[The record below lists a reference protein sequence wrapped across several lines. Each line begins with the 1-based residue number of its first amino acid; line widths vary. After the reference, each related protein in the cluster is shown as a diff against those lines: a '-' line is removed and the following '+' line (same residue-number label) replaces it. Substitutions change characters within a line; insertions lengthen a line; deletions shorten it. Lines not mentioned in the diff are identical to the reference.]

1 MMLQRN
7 FFWFVLCF
15 LLFGISSPIHGQTD
29 IPSSGPRIQFLA
41 GYGIPALQGN
51 IGSPIDEITRF
62 TYIQNQSGFTTYE
75 ERGSRGA
82 GAMFSLNL
90 SWPSKKIPG
99 LSLGIECNAL
109 RSSKVL
115 NAERVID
122 TGFIEYRGRQDS
134 YTQMISF
141 SPYIELSTDLGKFRP
156 YISFG
161 PYLPIFGQTLVE
173 LDLYDETGLL
183 AETYLPLIDPALQGL
198 NEDTEA
204 LGTSIIIDADI
215 HAKTSGGISLGFKS
229 KAGFDYALS
238 PRLGILVQVD
248 FVALAVP
255 SLKTTI
261 TQATLQG
268 TPSQIE
274 VGRALG
280 YSTLKDIYTEDDL
293 PMIIREISYQDALD
307 QNSNSTYN
315 VERRDEAL
323 ERLSF
328 KDPYHTATFQLG
340 LRCTLG
346 KK

>member
-1 MMLQRN
+1 MFCLNKSFCAVLIFSMLGN
-7 FFWFVLCF
+7 TTPLY
-15 LLFGISSPIHGQTD
+15 SQTTLQNTE
-29 IPSSGPRIQFLA
+29 PRLQILA

-62 TYIQNQSGFTTYE
+62 TYIQNQSGYTLRE

-82 GAMFSLNL
+82 GAMFSVNM
-90 SWPSKKIPG
+90 SWPLKKLPG
-99 LSLGIECNAL
+99 VSLGIECNAL
-109 RSSKVL
+109 RSAKVF

-134 YTQMISF
+134 YTQMISL
-141 SPYIELSTDLGKFRP
+141 SPYIELSTHFGKFRP

-161 PYLPIFGQTLVE
+161 PYLPVFGLTWVE
-173 LDLYDETGLL
+173 IDLYDETGLL
-183 AETYLPLIDPALQGL
+183 AETYLPLIDPALEGL

-215 HAKTSGGISLGFKS
+215 QAKTSGGLSLGFKS

-238 PRLGILVQVD
+238 QRLGVLVQVD

-268 TPSQIE
+268 TPAQIE

-280 YSTLKDIYTEDDL
+280 YNTLKDVYTEADM
-293 PMIIREISYQDALD
+293 PMIMREISYQNTID
-307 QNSNSTYN
+307 QSSNSTYN
-315 VERRDEAL
+315 LQRRDEAL

-328 KDPYHTATFQLG
+328 KDPYHTATFQIG
-340 LRCTLG
+340 LRYSLG

>member
-1 MMLQRN
+1 MRPKLLRI
-7 FFWFVLCF
+7 VL
-15 LLFGISSPIHGQTD
+15 LIMIQAGWSRIHSQTD
-29 IPSSGPRIQFLA
+29 EHQNKPRLQFLA
-41 GYGIPALQGN
+41 GYGIPALQNN

-62 TYIQNQSGFTTYE
+62 TYIQNQSGYTLRE

-82 GAMFSLNL
+82 GAMFSLNM
-90 SWPSKKIPG
+90 SWPLKKLPG

-109 RSSKVL
+109 RSSKVF
-115 NAERVID
+115 NAERIID

-134 YTQMISF
+134 YTKMVSI
-141 SPYIELSTDLGKFRP
+141 SPYIEVSTKIGKFRP

-161 PYLPIFGQTLVE
+161 PYLPVFGQTWVE

-204 LGTSIIIDADI
+204 LGSSIVIDVDI
-215 HAKTSGGISLGFKS
+215 QAKTSGGISLGFRS
-229 KAGFDYALS
+229 KAGFDYSLS
-238 PRLGILVQVD
+238 PRLGILAQVD

-261 TQATLQG
+261 TEATLKG
-268 TPSQIE
+268 TPAQIE
-274 VGRALG
+274 FGRALG
-280 YSTLKDIYTEDDL
+280 YTTLKDVYTEADL
-293 PMIIREISYQDALD
+293 PMIIREISYQNTLD
-307 QNSNSTYN
+307 ENSNSTYN
-315 VERRDEAL
+315 VQRRDEAL

-328 KDPYHTATFQLG
+328 KDPYHTATFQVG
-340 LRCTLG
+340 LRYSLG

>member
-1 MMLQRN
+1 MRLKLLR
-7 FFWFVLCF
+7 FVLF
-15 LLFGISSPIHGQTD
+15 LAIQTVWSPIHSQTD
-29 IPSSGPRIQFLA
+29 KHHDKPRIQFLA
-41 GYGIPALQGN
+41 GYGIPALQSN

-62 TYIQNQSGFTTYE
+62 TYIQNQSGYTLRE

-82 GAMFSLNL
+82 GAMFSLNM
-90 SWPSKKIPG
+90 SWPLKKLPG

-109 RSSKVL
+109 RSSKVF

-134 YTQMISF
+134 YTQMVSL
-141 SPYIELSTDLGKFRP
+141 SPYVEISTNLGKFRP

-161 PYLPIFGQTLVE
+161 PYLPIFGQTWVE

-204 LGTSIIIDADI
+204 LGASIIIDVDI
-215 HAKTSGGISLGFKS
+215 QAKTRGGLSIGFKS

-238 PRLGILVQVD
+238 SRIGILAQVD

-255 SLKTTI
+255 SLNTKI

-280 YSTLKDIYTEDDL
+280 YTTLKDVYTEADL
-293 PMIIREISYQDALD
+293 PAIVREISYQNTLD
-307 QNSNSTYN
+307 QNSNSSYN
-315 VERRDEAL
+315 MERREEAL

-340 LRCTLG
+340 LRYSLG

>member
-62 TYIQNQSGFTTYE
+62 TYIQNQSGFATYE

-90 SWPSKKIPG
+90 SWPLKKIPG

-141 SPYIELSTDLGKFRP
+141 SPYIELSTHLGKFRP

-315 VERRDEAL
+315 IERRDEAL

-346 KK
+346 KD

>member
-1 MMLQRN
+1 MMLQRI

>member
-1 MMLQRN
+1 MLGN
-7 FFWFVLCF
+7 TTPLH
-15 LLFGISSPIHGQTD
+15 SQTTLQNTE
-29 IPSSGPRIQFLA
+29 PRLQFLA
-41 GYGIPALQGN
+41 GYGIPALQRN

-62 TYIQNQSGFTTYE
+62 TYIQNQSGYALRE

-82 GAMFSLNL
+82 GAMFSVNM
-90 SWPSKKIPG
+90 SWPLKKLPG
-99 LSLGIECNAL
+99 VFLGIECAL
-109 RSSKVL
+109 RSAKVF
-115 NAERVID
+115 NAERLVD

-134 YTQMISF
+134 YTQMISL
-141 SPYIELSTDLGKFRP
+141 SPYIELSTHLGKFRP

-161 PYLPIFGQTLVE
+161 PYLPVFGLTWVE
-173 LDLYDETGLL
+173 IDLYDETGLL
-183 AETYLPLIDPALQGL
+183 AETYLPLIDPALEGL

-255 SLKTTI
+255 SLNTTI

-268 TPSQIE
+268 TPAQIE

-280 YSTLKDIYTEDDL
+280 YNTLKDVYTEADM
-293 PMIIREISYQDALD
+293 PMIMREISYQNTID
-307 QNSNSTYN
+307 QSSNSTYN
-315 VERRDEAL
+315 LQRKMRP
-323 ERLSF
+323 LSVFPLKTPIIPQHF
-328 KDPYHTATFQLG
+328 KLAYATV
-340 LRCTLG
+340 
-346 KK
+346 